1 MPYKFSMIFLEYLRI
16 LGTEN
21 TAGGAS
27 TRPRERRPPYRARP
41 LSHGPL
47 VAPSTYA
54 STHTLHLLPKKSP
67 SSSSTSS
74 SSFCCDFDLR
84 AQSSI
89 HKTALGD
96 CCLVCDSSIGPI
108 SFCSSALFIANFCFL
123 GDPVLELACQIYMV
137 EVVLMYDIGFRHL

>member
-1 MPYKFSMIFLEYLRI
+1 MDYLRI

-27 TRPRERRPPYRARP
+27 TRPQERMARPPCRAHP
-41 LSHGPL
+41 LSRGPL

-54 STHTLHLLPKKSP
+54 STHTLHLLPKNP
-67 SSSSTSS
+67 HPAQARVLAC
-74 SSFCCDFDLR
+74 FAAIFDLL

-96 CCLVCDSSIGPI
+96 CCLVYDSPLVQLV
-108 SFCSSALFIANFCFL
+108 F
-123 GDPVLELACQIYMV
+123 VLVLYSLQI
-137 EVVLMYDIGFRHL
+137 FAA